1 MGDRVPR
8 ALTLDPQLNTGEGGP
23 GREYRARRERPLDI
37 DVTSV
42 VNEKDTRGYII
53 RANKTERRPRCQ
65 KIAGESLLIR
75 QCWLGDSAAYPFRNF
90 EDLLFTQFIWHSSLL
105 YKLITVSEWR
115 FQARLA
121 SWLHPSIYVF
131 QLICPP
137 YFPLLP

>member
-1 MGDRVPR
+1 MKGKQTFLSFVHNVVEVSVSMVPSGEGGSSRRGSRTRKYFFSAQRGSVCLKMGDRVPR

-75 QCWLGDSAAYPFRNF
+75 QCWLGDS
-90 EDLLFTQFIWHSSLL
+90 S
-105 YKLITVSEWR
+105 
-115 FQARLA
+115 
-121 SWLHPSIYVF
+121 
-131 QLICPP
+131 
-137 YFPLLP
+137 

>member
-1 MGDRVPR
+1 MPR

-42 VNEKDTRGYII
+42 VNEKDTKGYII

-75 QCWLGDSAAYPFRNF
+75 QCWLGDS
-90 EDLLFTQFIWHSSLL
+90 S
-105 YKLITVSEWR
+105 
-115 FQARLA
+115 
-121 SWLHPSIYVF
+121 
-131 QLICPP
+131 
-137 YFPLLP
+137 

>member
-1 MGDRVPR
+1 MVPKGGGGSSSTGVPDSKILFLSTAGFSLPKMGDRVPR

-53 RANKTERRPRCQ
+53 TANKTERRPRCQ

-75 QCWLGDSAAYPFRNF
+75 QCWLGDS
-90 EDLLFTQFIWHSSLL
+90 S
-105 YKLITVSEWR
+105 
-115 FQARLA
+115 
-121 SWLHPSIYVF
+121 
-131 QLICPP
+131 
-137 YFPLLP
+137 